1 MIADTVADTMADGIA
16 FWPVAI
22 PLGAAAITT
31 LLRRRPALQRG
42 AMEAA
47 VLLMLAS
54 SVWLL
59 AHVAH
64 AGIAG
69 MAFGGWGA
77 PFGVTFVADRLG
89 AALTTVTSL
98 VALAVAI
105 YARAEIRAR
114 RRRAGFDPIFLAM
127 LAAVNGAFLT
137 GDIFNLYVW
146 FELMLVVAMG
156 LVTIDRR
163 PAQIDGAIRY
173 AAMSMLGAT
182 FILIGIGLLYGE
194 TGTLDMAS
202 ISAALVGREPSMTL
216 SAAAYLLFA
225 GFALKAGLF
234 PFFFWLPA
242 SYHTAPITAS
252 AALAGLLTKVGFYAC
267 LRVFVVVFHAV
278 GEPAVPGLPALFT
291 MVAVATMVLCVL
303 AAIAQIDVRRLLA
316 FHIICQVAYMMLG
329 LALLSLLGITAA
341 IFYMLHSM
349 LVQAGLFLGAGA
361 MGRATGGYDLR
372 RAGGLMRERPL
383 LAALFATLALSLS
396 GVPPLSGFWAK
407 FLVIDAAFRGG
418 ATWLGVTALV
428 VGLLTLY
435 SMSEIWTDAFWRSP
449 PRPGKL
455 TRAVPPAMVT
465 AMALLAACTMGMG
478 LAIGPVSG
486 FARAAA
492 VQMLTPTTTGQDAS
506 SPTAAPMLIPMKV
519 DRWAP

>member
-1 MIADTVADTMADGIA
+1 MMAEGAAGALANGIA
-16 FWPVAI
+16 LWPVAI

-42 AMEAA
+42 VMEAG
-47 VLLMLAS
+47 VLLMLAA

-59 AHVAH
+59 AHVARGGV
-64 AGIAG
+64 AT

-89 AALTTVTSL
+89 AALTTVTGL
-98 VALAVAI
+98 IAMAVAL

-114 RRRAGFDPIFLAM
+114 RRRAGFDPLFLAM

-146 FELMLVVAMG
+146 FELMLVAAMG

-163 PAQIDGAIRY
+163 PAQVDGAIRY
-173 AAMSMLGAT
+173 AAMSMIGAT

-194 TGTLDMAS
+194 TGTLDMVS
-202 ISAALVGREPSMTL
+202 ISTALVGREPTVTV

-242 SYHTAPITAS
+242 SYHTAPVTAS

-267 LRVFVVVFHAV
+267 LRVFVVVFHAA
-278 GEPAVPGLPALFT
+278 GEPAVPGLAPLFALVT
-291 MVAVATMVLCVL
+291 AATMILCVL
-303 AAIAQIDVRRLLA
+303 AAIAQVDIRRLLA
-316 FHIICQVAYMMLG
+316 FHIMCQVAYMMLG
-329 LALLSLLGITAA
+329 LALVSLLGITAA
-341 IFYMLHSM
+341 IFYMFHSM
-349 LVQAGLFLGAGA
+349 FVQTGLFLSAGA

-383 LAALFATLALSLS
+383 TAALFATLALSLS

-418 ATWLGVTALV
+418 AIWLAVTALV
-428 VGLLTLY
+428 VGFLTLY
-435 SMSEIWTDAFWRSP
+435 SMSTIWTNAFWRSP
-449 PRPGKL
+449 PRTGPL
-455 TRAVPPAMVT
+455 TRVVPPAMVG
-465 AMALLAACTMGMG
+465 AMALLAACTISMG

-486 FARAAA
+486 YARAAA
-492 VQMLTPTTTGQDAS
+492 EQMLPPATAEQRTP
-506 SPTAAPMLIPMKV
+506 
-519 DRWAP
+519 